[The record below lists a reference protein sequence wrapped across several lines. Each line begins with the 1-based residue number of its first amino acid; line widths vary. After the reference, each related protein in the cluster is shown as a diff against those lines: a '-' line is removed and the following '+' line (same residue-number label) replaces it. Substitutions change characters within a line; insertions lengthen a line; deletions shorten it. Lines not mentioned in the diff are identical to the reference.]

1 VSVGAGNLRPQVDSL
16 SIERARRIALAAQ
29 GFADPKPAGKVT
41 RRHLRRVLDR
51 TGLIQIDS
59 VNVFERSHYVPPF
72 TRLGAYDKQLL
83 DDMAYRHRELFEY
96 WGHEASLIPVRL
108 YPLFRWHMARASQ
121 GDAWGRMT
129 RMIRERPDYVQRV
142 LDDVRANG
150 PISVSELHDPG
161 ERAGEN
167 WGWNWKD
174 GKVAIE
180 YLFWA
185 GEVACAKRV
194 RFERRYDIPERVIPS
209 QYLNAPEPTVEDAHR
224 QLLEIGARSLGVGT
238 IADIA
243 DYFRIRVP
251 EARPRIL
258 ELEEEGVVRRVEVEG
273 WRQPAF
279 LHRDAKA
286 PRSVKA
292 AALLSPFDSL
302 VWFRDRLERLFGM
315 HYRIG
320 IYTPAH
326 LRTHGYYVLPFL
338 LDEHLVARVDLKS
351 DRKQGVLLVQSAHL
365 EDEKDPSHVVPALAE
380 ELRKCSAWLGFDGN
394 VKVVRKGA
402 LAAPLAAALR
412 D

>member
-1 VSVGAGNLRPQVDSL
+1 MDSL
-16 SIERARRIALAAQ
+16 SLDRARRIALAAQ
-29 GFADPKPAGKVT
+29 GFADPKPTGRVD
-41 RRHLRRVLDR
+41 RRHLRRVIDR
-51 TGLIQIDS
+51 VGLIQIDS
-59 VNVFERSHYVPPF
+59 VNVFSRSHYVPPF
-72 TRLGAYDKQLL
+72 SRLGPYDTSIL

-150 PISVSELHDPG
+150 PMSIGELHDPG
-161 ERAGEN
+161 ERYEGN

-174 GKVAIE
+174 GKVAME

-185 GEVACAKRV
+185 GEVAAASRV
-194 RFERRYDIPERVIPS
+194 RFERRYDVPERVIPS
-209 QYLNAPEPTVEDAHR
+209 EYLNAPEPSVEDAHR
-224 QLLEIGARSLGVGT
+224 QLLAIGARCLGVGT
-238 IADIA
+238 VADIA

-258 ELEEEGVVRRVEVEG
+258 ELEEEGVLRRVQVEG
-273 WRQPAF
+273 WKQPAF
-279 LHRDAKA
+279 LHREARV
-286 PRSVKA
+286 PRAVRGP
-292 AALLSPFDSL
+292 ALLSPFDSL

-320 IYTPAH
+320 IYTPSH

-338 LDEHLVARVDLKS
+338 QDGHLVARVDLKS
-351 DRKQGVLLVQSAHL
+351 DRKQGVLLVQASHL
-365 EDEKDPSHVVPALAE
+365 EDEGESGGVAPALAA
-380 ELRKCSAWLGFDGN
+380 ELRTCSQWLGLGGD
-394 VKVVRKGA
+394 VRVVRKGN
-402 LAAPLAAALR
+402 LAVPLAAALGG
-412 D
+412 

>member
-1 VSVGAGNLRPQVDSL
+1 MDSL
-16 SIERARRIALAAQ
+16 SLARARRIALGAQ
-29 GFADPKPAGKVT
+29 GFADPKPTGRVD
-41 RRHLRRVLDR
+41 RRHLRRVVDR
-51 TGLIQIDS
+51 VGLIQIDS
-59 VNVFERSHYVPPF
+59 VNVFSRSHYVPPF
-72 TRLGAYDKQLL
+72 SRLGGYDTALL

-108 YPLFRWHMARASQ
+108 YPLFRWHMARASE

-142 LDDVRANG
+142 LQDVRDNG
-150 PISVSELHDPG
+150 PMSIAELHDPG
-161 ERAGEN
+161 ERGSGN

-174 GKVAIE
+174 GKVAME

-185 GEVACAKRV
+185 GEVACAARV
-194 RFERRYDIPERVIPS
+194 RFERRYDVPERVIPPE
-209 QYLNAPEPTVEDAHR
+209 YLNAPEPTTEDAHR

-238 IADIA
+238 VADIA

-251 EARPRIL
+251 EARPRIH
-258 ELEEEGVVRRVEVEG
+258 ELEEEGVLRPVQVEG
-273 WRQPAF
+273 WKQPAF
-279 LHRDAKA
+279 LHRDTRA

-338 LDEHLVARVDLKS
+338 LDEQLVARVDLKS
-351 DRKQGVLLVQSAHL
+351 DRKQGVLLVQAAHL
-365 EDEKDPSHVVPALAE
+365 EDDGDPAEVAPALAA
-380 ELRKCSAWLGFDGN
+380 ELRKCSEWLGLGGT
-394 VKVVRKGA
+394 VHAVRKGN
-402 LAAPLAAALR
+402 LAVPLAAALR